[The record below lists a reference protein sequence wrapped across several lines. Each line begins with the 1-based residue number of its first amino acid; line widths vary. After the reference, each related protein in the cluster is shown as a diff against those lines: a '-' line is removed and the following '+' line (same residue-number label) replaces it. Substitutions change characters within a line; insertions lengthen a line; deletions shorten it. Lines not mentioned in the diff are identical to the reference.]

1 MVYKLIVN
9 ILIKEQKYNLY
20 IYIFFSWIIIY
31 NLRYI
36 FEFELYLIYILWGI
50 KLLSIIY

>member
-20 IYIFFSWIIIY
+20 IYIF
-31 NLRYI
+31 
-36 FEFELYLIYILWGI
+36 YLNNYL
-50 KLLSIIY
+50 